1 MLATD
6 RSIVR
11 VGEAG
16 VVRRF
21 DIRPAVRGDAPAI
34 ASLLLEGFG
43 HEYGGLLRQRGGRR
57 FIERIHGLP
66 GRLQG
71 LLVAVDETNTPIGV
85 AGMRT
90 RELQPRSDGAEERAM
105 FEELGI
111 GMALWLDLRAALTEP
126 PAYRPRS
133 DEAYIYSVSVTA
145 AWRGQGVATA
155 LLEALHDRAR
165 SRGKRFTLLE
175 VAANNRGAL
184 KLYERLGYTIIKR
197 RHGLLA
203 WLPLGA
209 PPLLLMRKQ
218 L

>member
-6 RSIVR
+6 RSTAR
-11 VGEAG
+11 DGAAEAA
-16 VVRRF
+16 RRF
-21 DIRPAVRGDAPAI
+21 NIRPAVRSDAPAI

-43 HEYGGLLRQRGGRR
+43 HEYGGLLRRRGGRR
-57 FIERIHGLP
+57 FIERIHALP

-90 RELQPRSDGAEERAM
+90 REFQPRSDGAEERAM
-105 FEELGI
+105 FEELGV
-111 GMALWLDLRAALTEP
+111 GTALWLDLRAALTEP
-126 PAYRPRS
+126 PAYRPRG

-145 AWRGQGVATA
+145 TWRGQGVATT

-165 SRGKRFTLLE
+165 SYNKRFALLE
-175 VAANNRGAL
+175 VAANNHGAL
-184 KLYERLGYTIIKR
+184 KLYERLGYTTIKR

-209 PPLLLMRKQ
+209 PPLLLMRKH